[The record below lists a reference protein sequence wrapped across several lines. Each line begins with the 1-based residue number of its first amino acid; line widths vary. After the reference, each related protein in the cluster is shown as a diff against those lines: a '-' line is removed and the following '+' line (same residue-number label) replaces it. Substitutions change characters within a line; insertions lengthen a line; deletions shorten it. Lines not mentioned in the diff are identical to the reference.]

1 LKWFSWFWCTT
12 VLLAFSL
19 AVAASVRPCT
29 PAMVTAGLCTSQ
41 TDVLLHYSIPV
52 AVQEDFTAAWSE
64 RIGYSETIVCGPRR
78 QVRGDGILEAAGPA
92 DPGCSAGTVGEEVA
106 NPQTR
111 AQAVDAYIR
120 HLLASEVRDYRVRQ
134 RVEAEREA
142 AEAEP
147 APELEAP

>member
-1 LKWFSWFWCTT
+1 
-12 VLLAFSL
+12 
-19 AVAASVRPCT
+19 
-29 PAMVTAGLCTSQ
+29 MVTAGLCTSQ
-41 TDVLLHYSIPV
+41 TDVPMHYSIPQ
-52 AVQEDFTAAWSE
+52 AMQADFTAAWSE

-92 DPGCSAGTVGEEVA
+92 DPGCSAGTIGEEVS
-106 NPQTR
+106 NPQTQ

-120 HLLASEVRDYRVRQ
+120 HLLAAEVRDYRVRQ

-147 APELEAP
+147 APELEAAP